1 MAKITR
7 DVVDRLQPG
16 QIEWDSDVKGFYV
29 RCQLKAKTYGL
40 KARYRGRPV
49 WLGIGDVGTWT
60 PKLARDEVSRLK
72 RELRA
77 GVGPDKLRSSARG
90 QPTIGELID
99 RVIAEHI
106 DVHLKPSTV
115 GTVKWLLRTKI
126 APAWSKRLVVDV
138 TSDDVAKLHH
148 KLRNTPRQA
157 NQTIAIAS
165 KMFSLAE
172 EWHLR
177 PQNSNPCRRLRKFKE
192 VIRTRFFDDDEL
204 RAIALAIT
212 ELESEDAILPGC
224 AALIRL
230 APMTGCRLSELLNLQ
245 WADVDLQ
252 AGALE
257 IRDAKAGARRHPIGG
272 AVVAFLAGLERVGP
286 WVCQGVVP
294 DRHLSTSCAH
304 TAWAAVRERAGLQ
317 DARFHDLRHSYGTFA
332 GSTGANTFL
341 VRDALGHRTLAM
353 SSRYVGRDADP
364 MRQLVDT
371 VASRVAGAMSGSTA
385 KVLPIRKDGAA

>member
-1 MAKITR
+1 MAKITH
-7 DVVDRLQPG
+7 DVVDKLQPG

-29 RCQLKAKTYGL
+29 RCQLKAKMYGL

-60 PKLARDEVSRLK
+60 PKLARDEASRLK

-257 IRDAKAGARRHPIGG
+257 IRDAKAGGRRHPIGA
-272 AVVAFLAGLERVGP
+272 AVVAFLAGLERAGP
-286 WVCQGVVP
+286 WVCQGAVP
-294 DRHLSTSCAH
+294 DERLVKRRAQRG
-304 TAWAAVRERAGLQ
+304 WEAVRARAGLK
-317 DARFHDLRHSYGTFA
+317 DARLHDMRHSYGTFA
-332 GSTGANTFL
+332 GGVGASAFL
-341 VRDALGHRTLAM
+341 VRDALGHRTMAM
-353 SSRYVGRDADP
+353 SLRYVGRDADP
-364 MRQLVDT
+364 MRQLVDA
-371 VASRVAGAMSGSTA
+371 VAGRVAGAMSGKDA
-385 KVLPIRKDGAA
+385 EVLPIRKDGAS